1 MSQLQE
7 NHPGPDQEVKDLDIC
22 ATRCAISPSNRL
34 GSSWSIVFPEGTW
47 VFMQNGNPD
56 KATVQTWSK
65 SPLLNRCGLVALLGL
80 AVCVFAWG
88 LQYKLSLYDPP
99 QTAYQHI
106 PQAKLLSRNE
116 QTGTKQSPAVI
127 RTKTAT
133 RVIYTFPA
141 VVFLVLLLV
150 FNVPALRV
158 LAQKAERANPS
169 WRLHCGLFH
178 TFFVR
183 PPPFL
188 I

>member
-1 MSQLQE
+1 ME
-7 NHPGPDQEVKDLDIC
+7 HRV
-22 ATRCAISPSNRL
+22 
-34 GSSWSIVFPEGTW
+34 PEGTR